1 MVEIECKNN
10 KLIKDRI
17 LSSLDKNYIDDE
29 VKNLSLKNLI
39 NYMYDMDILEETL
52 NKSNINFI
60 INIEFIE
67 GGFNFKTNDFSFN
80 MDR

>member
-29 VKNLSLKNLI
+29 VKNLFFKNL
-39 NYMYDMDILEETL
+39 NYIYDMNILEETL

-67 GGFNFKTNDFSFN
+67 GRF
-80 MDR
+80 